1 MHKCFH
7 ILPVLLISL
16 FGCTHLKK
24 TGVLEKRAGYSKTKE
39 KTTTITTSEKRPEK
53 SSEKKEE
60 KTNSVSRTGG
70 KIKKAW
76 FHAHE
81 MPTGDYFGGSWVYLL
96 VEKTKWSL
104 PESNPGE
111 VSIETK

>member
-1 MHKCFH
+1 MHKYFH

-24 TGVLEKRAGYSKTKE
+24 TGVLEKRAGYSETKTETKAKRQKE
-39 KTTTITTSEKRPEK
+39 KT
-53 SSEKKEE
+53 
-60 KTNSVSRTGG
+60 NNVSRTSG

-76 FHAHE
+76 LHAHE
-81 MPTGDYFGGSWVYLL
+81 MSTGDYFGGAWIYLL
-96 VEKTKWSL
+96 IEKTKWSL
-104 PESNPGE
+104 PENSRE